1 MYSFYKTQ
9 GLCVI
14 YQKVGAGIQKLYTRN
29 QLPSRGEIAYTILNE
44 TKERSVIRK
53 MLYETVYGD
62 VDDMI
67 FADCDWH
74 PSER

>member
-1 MYSFYKTQ
+1 MGKT
-9 GLCVI
+9 
-14 YQKVGAGIQKLYTRN
+14 
-29 QLPSRGEIAYTILNE
+29 AYTISNKKE
-44 TKERSVIRK
+44 ERSVIRK
-53 MLYETVYGD
+53 MVEKTVYGD

>member
-1 MYSFYKTQ
+1 MRRRKLDNLYKTEV
-9 GLCVI
+9 VI
-14 YQKVGAGIQKLYTRN
+14 PGKT
-29 QLPSRGEIAYTILNE
+29 AYTDLKK
-44 TKERSVIRK
+44 TKEGSVIRE

>member
-1 MYSFYKTQ
+1 MCNLSKMRHRKLDNLYKKEVAILGKT
-9 GLCVI
+9 
-14 YQKVGAGIQKLYTRN
+14 
-29 QLPSRGEIAYTILNE
+29 SYTILRK

>member
-1 MYSFYKTQ
+1 MYRKKQKTLYKESI
-9 GLCVI
+9 VI
-14 YQKVGAGIQKLYTRN
+14 LSKTTYTV
-29 QLPSRGEIAYTILNE
+29 LNR
-44 TKERSVIRK
+44 TRERSVIRK